1 MAQYV
6 CLDCGWIYD
15 EATGAPERG
24 YPAGTKW
31 EELPDD
37 FKCGECEVVKGDTD
51 MWQKLD

>member
-6 CLDCGWIYD
+6 CLDCGCIYD
-15 EATGAPERG
+15 EAVGAPERG

-31 EELPDD
+31 DDLPDE

-51 MWQKLD
+51 MWQRID